1 MRTRHF
7 YLCRRGRAEREAVWA
22 RSSGSVVVF
31 GETVKAKAAQS
42 LTVPMDALDKL
53 DFDILREL
61 MVGSG
66 AYLRNDRVSLGTVAR
81 AVGVHRSTVADRIAK
96 WTRIGFLGDWTIDV
110 DPAALGLVGAHV
122 HFQARAQPRER
133 ALHLAA
139 LVEGVE
145 GVLVFDQGWV
155 AVIFMADSPAALMR
169 TETLIARILEAER
182 SSRMVDTALDYPET
196 RPFPLSPLD
205 AKLLTVLLQ
214 DSRQTPAAIA
224 KKTHVTVRT
233 VERRLERLRTG
244 GVYYVRP
251 IFHFGRIPGVS
262 FGLLCFQY
270 SGGAR
275 GTVLRRVLRLV
286 TSQIGRQVEAPTRG
300 MLLIHGSARELSE
313 SAELAASVPGVNEVV
328 LRTFLGETEAP
339 GFPAWLSERIDRQSR
354 ASKVAITK

>member
-1 MRTRHF
+1 
-7 YLCRRGRAEREAVWA
+7 
-22 RSSGSVVVF
+22 
-31 GETVKAKAAQS
+31 
-42 LTVPMDALDKL
+42 MDALDNL

-66 AYLRNDRVSLGTVAR
+66 AYLRSDRVSLGTMAR

-110 DPAALGLVGAHV
+110 DPAAVDLVGAHV
-122 HFQARAQPRER
+122 HFQAKAQPRER

-145 GVLVFDQGWV
+145 SVLAFDQEWV
-155 AVIFMADSPAALMR
+155 AIIFMADSPAALVR
-169 TETLIARILEAER
+169 TETLLARILEAER
-182 SSRMVDTALDYPET
+182 KSRMVDTAVDYPET
-196 RPFPLSPLD
+196 RPCPLSPID
-205 AKLLTVLLQ
+205 AKLLKVLLR
-214 DSRQTPAAIA
+214 DSRQTPAVVA
-224 KKTHVTVRT
+224 KKAHVTVRT
-233 VERRLERLRTG
+233 VERRLERLRTA

-270 SGGAR
+270 SEGERSTA
-275 GTVLRRVLRLV
+275 LRQVLRLV
-286 TSQIGRQVEAPTRG
+286 TNQIGRQVEAPTRG
-300 MLLIHGSARELSE
+300 ILLIHGSMRELSE
-313 SAELAASVPGVNEVV
+313 SAEIAASVPGVHDVV

-354 ASKVAITK
+354 ASKVASTK

>member
-1 MRTRHF
+1 M
-7 YLCRRGRAEREAVWA
+7 YLCRRGLAEREAVSA
-22 RSSGSVVVF
+22 RSSRSAVVF
-31 GETVKAKAAQS
+31 GGTVKAKAAQS
-42 LTVPMDALDKL
+42 LTVPMDTLDKL

-66 AYLRNDRVSLGTVAR
+66 AYLRNDRVSLGTMAR
-81 AVGVHRSTVADRIAK
+81 AAGVHRSTVADRIAK

-110 DPAALGLVGAHV
+110 DPAALDLAGAHV

-133 ALHLAA
+133 ALRLAA

-233 VERRLERLRTG
+233 VERRLERLRTA
-244 GVYYVRP
+244 GVYYIRP

-286 TSQIGRQVEAPTRG
+286 TNQIGRQVEAPTRG
-300 MLLIHGSARELSE
+300 MLLVHGSARELSE
-313 SAELAASVPGVNEVV
+313 SAELAASVPGVHDVV
-328 LRTFLGETEAP
+328 LRTFLAETEAP
-339 GFPAWLSERIDRQSR
+339 GFPAWLSERINRQSR